1 MTTALETLKK
11 EANEIISEAK
21 WMKVYCKDTDDIFQ
35 IDDIE
40 DTVAM
45 IEEALERVKKALEDL
60 KTVDLSSLDKI
71 LEAEEALE
79 NVDLSALYSYDKAYL
94 NPIYQ
99 EVKGRIDAAITDI
112 GLGYRVVSYERA
124 LESFEALVNATEFNS
139 AEAISSYNKIVAIKE
154 EIAAG
159 VDTLEGTLRDRFNA
173 ANDKFATTYTER
185 LF

>member
-60 KTVDLSSLDKI
+60 KKCDD
-71 LEAEEALE
+71 E
-79 NVDLSALYSYDKAYL
+79 
-94 NPIYQ
+94 
-99 EVKGRIDAAITDI
+99 
-112 GLGYRVVSYERA
+112 
-124 LESFEALVNATEFNS
+124 
-139 AEAISSYNKIVAIKE
+139 
-154 EIAAG
+154 
-159 VDTLEGTLRDRFNA
+159 
-173 ANDKFATTYTER
+173 
-185 LF
+185 